1 MGLLDLIGHKYPFTD
16 FHELNLDWCISAV
29 LQLQKAFED
38 FSAGNKLIFADPL
51 QHDLTKTYAK
61 NTIVIG
67 ANGNAYMSL
76 QPVPVGVAL
85 GDTEY
90 WLMVF
95 DFEDYTEKANK
106 NFSDNYFSNTDR
118 SPYALAVDDWVVL
131 DDVLYK
137 VIQAIAADGLFII
150 GTNIVHFT
158 IEQFLKDFVT
168 YVNNTLTNYSLTIQQ
183 YKNDIDASELQYKNE
198 IDASELA
205 YRNQL
210 AQDIADTT
218 ASLQAQLNAAI
229 SGATVDSEVI
239 NARVG
244 ANNVIYSTLGD
255 AIRTQV
261 SLLLNT
267 IKTSV
272 DYGVTNVVS
281 DLALISGRL
290 NASTGAYE
298 ASQYYVTSDD
308 YYTSDDIIFIYAE
321 VPLTGLLLVD
331 YLADGTYQGRQ
342 YFANNYIYKKAE
354 AGHKYRFCFA
364 HDPMDIISD
373 PSACTL
379 DVSVFLKNSEI
390 IYNITSMLDDICT
403 GADGINYS
411 SPSEAINTQFE
422 NLLFTTNNSVNR
434 AYIDPVQGIQLV
446 VGKILSADGTLD
458 PDYGAS
464 VSTAD
469 YFTSDSLIYIEA
481 LRPLSGLMLADYLSD
496 GTYQGYKYFD
506 GETLLTAAQSG
517 HKYKITFARNPSE
530 YPVDPND
537 FLHDFVIFTKKAA
550 FTSILDDICT
560 GADGI
565 TYSSPS
571 EAINT
576 QFENLLFTTNNSV
589 NRAYIDPVQ
598 GIQLVVGKILSADGT
613 LDPDYGASVST
624 ADYFT
629 SDSLIYIE
637 ALRPLSGLMLAD
649 YLSDGT
655 YQGYKY
661 FDGETLLTAA
671 QSGHKYKITFARNPS
686 EYPVDPNDF
695 LHDFVLFTKRAD
707 FINDVMAAIGD
718 VRSKKW
724 VAMGDSLT
732 DPNTLSGEAITKNYT
747 DIVSEQLDLILTN
760 LGKGGTGYWR
770 GSHKTTGS
778 AAHRAFYQITDD
790 IPVDA
795 DIVTLFGS
803 FNDMGSDDYD
813 GSGTEVRGYYIL
825 TREKLAE
832 APYPD
837 SVKEMIDY
845 TVDEC
850 MYMTFDNIFTRVP
863 NAIVG
868 VILPTPWEDMLYDED
883 DTVIYEEYIQL
894 LTHVAHSRGLP
905 VLDLFH
911 ECNLR
916 PWDDTFV
923 TKYYKT
929 PVPPALYDRDH
940 PNYYGHSR
948 IAGKIADFIKAILSD
963 SVKAP

>member
-446 VGKILSADGTLD
+446 IGKILSADGTLD

-496 GTYQGYKYFD
+496 GTYQGYKYF
-506 GETLLTAAQSG
+506 
-517 HKYKITFARNPSE
+517 N
-530 YPVDPND
+530 
-537 FLHDFVIFTKKAA
+537 
-550 FTSILDDICT
+550 
-560 GADGI
+560 
-565 TYSSPS
+565 
-571 EAINT
+571 
-576 QFENLLFTTNNSV
+576 
-589 NRAYIDPVQ
+589 
-598 GIQLVVGKILSADGT
+598 
-613 LDPDYGASVST
+613 
-624 ADYFT
+624 
-629 SDSLIYIE
+629 
-637 ALRPLSGLMLAD
+637 
-649 YLSDGT
+649 
-655 YQGYKY
+655 
-661 FDGETLLTAA
+661 GETLLTAA